1 VALNAINAMT
11 RGIPMIS
18 ERIGEVGSRAR
29 DSLVLPLAKLNLD
42 PNFLTLF
49 GLLVNL
55 LAAFLFGYG
64 QFFYAGIVLIFAGA
78 FDILDGSLARRTQR
92 VTKFGAFFD
101 SVLDRYSDLVVF
113 IGIMIFYARDTVHH
127 STLYVAL
134 TGIALTG
141 SVMVSYTRARAES
154 LIPECKVGFLERP
167 ERMVLLIIGCFT
179 EAPWIG
185 PSYFFHK
192 MPAVL
197 WVLAVLSH
205 WTVAHRM
212 YHTWKQL
219 QPAAPPNEEVVVPR
233 QQVPAKPP
241 ANDWVYLSQK
251 NKEA

>member
-1 VALNAINAMT
+1 
-11 RGIPMIS
+11 MIS
-18 ERIGEVGSRAR
+18 ERIGAYGGRAR
-29 DSLVLPLAKLNLD
+29 DNLVKSLARLHLN

-49 GLLVNL
+49 GLLVNV
-55 LAAFLFGYG
+55 LAAFLFGFG
-64 QFFYAGIVLIFAGA
+64 HFFYAGFVLVFAGA
-78 FDILDGSLARRTQR
+78 FDILDGALARRIQR

-113 IGIMIFYARDTVHH
+113 IGIMIFYARDTAHH

-141 SVMVSYTRARAES
+141 SVMTSYTRARAES
-154 LIPECKVGFLERP
+154 LIAECKVGFLERP

-185 PSYFFHK
+185 SNYFLHK

-197 WVLAVLSH
+197 WILAVLSH

-219 QPAAPPNEEVVVPR
+219 QSAAPSTPEMTFSRPDVSAR
-233 QQVPAKPP
+233 A
-241 ANDWVYLSQK
+241 ATHDWMYLSRK

>member
-1 VALNAINAMT
+1 
-11 RGIPMIS
+11 MIS
-18 ERIGEVGSRAR
+18 EYIAIVGSRAR
-29 DSLVLPLAKLNLD
+29 DRLVLSLARLKLS
-42 PNFLTLF
+42 PNFLSLF
-49 GLLVNL
+49 GLMVNI
-55 LAAFLFGYG
+55 LAAFLFGLG
-64 QFFYAGIVLIFAGA
+64 QFFYAGLVLIVAGA

-113 IGIMIFYARDTVHH
+113 IGIMIFYARDTVYH

-134 TGIALTG
+134 TGIALMG

-154 LIPECKVGFLERP
+154 LIAECKVGFLERP
-167 ERMVLLIIGCFT
+167 ERMVLLIIGCLS

-185 PSYFFHK
+185 PSYFLHK

-197 WVLAVLSH
+197 WVLAILSH

-212 YHTWKQL
+212 YYTWKQL
-219 QPAAPPNEEVVVPR
+219 QPAASPSQSVITS
-233 QQVPAKPP
+233 QQPGLAKSA
-241 ANDWVYLSQK
+241 ANKWVYFSHK

>member
-1 VALNAINAMT
+1 
-11 RGIPMIS
+11 MIS
-18 ERIGEVGSRAR
+18 EHIAAIGSRAR
-29 DSLVLPLAKLNLD
+29 DRLVVSLARFNLS

-49 GLLVNL
+49 GLVVNI
-55 LAAFLFGYG
+55 LAAVLFGLG
-64 QFFYAGIVLIFAGA
+64 QFFYAGLVLIVAGA

-113 IGIMIFYARDTVHH
+113 IGIMIFYARDTAHH

-134 TGIALTG
+134 TGIALMG

-154 LIPECKVGFLERP
+154 LIAECKVGFLERP

-212 YHTWKQL
+212 YYTWKQL
-219 QPAAPPNEEVVVPR
+219 QPATPPSESVVASR
-233 QQVPAKPP
+233 QSVSAKPA
-241 ANDWVYLSQK
+241 ANEWVYLSHK

>member
-1 VALNAINAMT
+1 
-11 RGIPMIS
+11 MIS
-18 ERIGEVGSRAR
+18 DFIGAYGTKAR
-29 DSLVLPLAKLNLD
+29 DGLVLRLARLNLN

-49 GLLVNL
+49 GLWVNL
-55 LAAFLFGYG
+55 GAALLFGFGY
-64 QFFYAGIVLIFAGA
+64 FFYAGFVLFFAGA
-78 FDILDGSLARRTQR
+78 FDILDGALARRTQR

-101 SVLDRYSDLVVF
+101 SVIDRYSDLVVF
-113 IGIMIFYARDTVHH
+113 IGIMIFYARETPHH

-141 SVMVSYTRARAES
+141 SVMTSYTRARAES
-154 LIPECKVGFLERP
+154 LMPECKVGFLERP

-179 EAPWIG
+179 EVPWVSE
-185 PSYFFHK
+185 SYFLHK

-197 WVLAVLSH
+197 WILAVLSH

-219 QPAAPPNEEVVVPR
+219 QAAPTPSEVMFPGAELPDPMPR
-233 QQVPAKPP
+233 S
-241 ANDWVYLSQK
+241 NWVYMSRK

>member
-1 VALNAINAMT
+1 
-11 RGIPMIS
+11 MIS
-18 ERIGEVGSRAR
+18 DIIGAYGTRAR
-29 DSLVLPLAKLNLD
+29 DHLVVGLARLELN

-55 LAAFLFGYG
+55 AAAGLFGFGY
-64 QFFYAGIVLIFAGA
+64 FFYAGFVLFFAGA
-78 FDILDGSLARRTQR
+78 FDILDGALARRTQR

-113 IGIMIFYARDTVHH
+113 IGIMIYYARETPHH

-141 SVMVSYTRARAES
+141 SVMTSYTRARAES
-154 LIPECKVGFLERP
+154 LMPECKVGFLERP

-179 EAPWIG
+179 EVPWVQNN
-185 PSYFFHK
+185 YFLHK
-192 MPAVL
+192 LPAVL

-212 YHTWKQL
+212 YHSWQQL
-219 QPAAPPNEEVVVPR
+219 SAAPPPPEVLFPGAELPER
-233 QQVPAKPP
+233 MPS
-241 ANDWVYLSQK
+241 NNWIYMSGK
-251 NKEA
+251 NKGA